1 MSVHDHQNIFHAIQ
15 QLSRQLTK
23 RLNDVLQPH
32 GLFSA
37 QWTVL
42 FTLKKFGTL
51 TQTELCDYL
60 AIEAPPMTRTIQRL
74 VKQGYVL
81 QIAGTDKRTKHIT
94 LTEKAMEHYPQWE
107 KSVLEMEKDLLS
119 GIPDQK
125 QEPLQTY
132 IQQWLQH
139 IRNTERG

>member
-1 MSVHDHQNIFHAIQ
+1 MSEIDQNIFHSIQ

-23 RLNDVLQPH
+23 RLNEVLQPH

-42 FTLKKFGTL
+42 FTLKKYGIL

-60 AIEAPPMTRTIQRL
+60 SIEAPPMTRTIQRL

-81 QIAGTDKRTKHIT
+81 QIPGSDKRTKHIK
-94 LTEKAMEHYPQWE
+94 LTDKAINDYALWE
-107 KSVLEMEKDLLS
+107 NSVLEMEKDLLKA
-119 GIPDQK
+119 IPDDMQD
-125 QEPLQTY
+125 PLRTY

-139 IRNTERG
+139 IRNSERG

>member
-1 MSVHDHQNIFHAIQ
+1 MSDINQNIFHSIQ

-23 RLNDVLQPH
+23 RLNEVLQPH

-42 FTLKKFGTL
+42 FTLKKYGTL

-60 AIEAPPMTRTIQRL
+60 SIEAPPMTRTIQRL

-81 QIAGTDKRTKHIT
+81 QIPGSDKRTKHIK
-94 LTEKAMEHYPQWE
+94 LTDKAINEYALWE
-107 KSVLEMEKDLLS
+107 KSVLEMENDLLN
-119 GIPDQK
+119 GIPDDMQA
-125 QEPLQTY
+125 PLRTY

-139 IRNTERG
+139 IRKTERG

>member
-1 MSVHDHQNIFHAIQ
+1 MSEIDQNIFHSIQ

-23 RLNDVLQPH
+23 RLNEVLQPH

-42 FTLKKFGTL
+42 FTLKKYGTL
-51 TQTELCDYL
+51 TQTELCEYL
-60 AIEAPPMTRTIQRL
+60 SIEAPPMTRTIQRL

-81 QIAGTDKRTKHIT
+81 QTPGSDKRTKHIK
-94 LTEKAMEHYPQWE
+94 LTNQAINDFALWE
-107 KSVLEMEKDLLS
+107 KSVLEMENDLLK
-119 GIPDQK
+119 GIPDDMQD
-125 QEPLQTY
+125 PIRIY

-139 IRNTERG
+139 IRKTERG

>member
-1 MSVHDHQNIFHAIQ
+1 MSEIDQNIFHSIQ

-23 RLNDVLQPH
+23 RLNEVLQPH

-42 FTLKKFGTL
+42 FTLKKYGTL

-60 AIEAPPMTRTIQRL
+60 SIEAPPMTRTIQRL

-81 QIAGTDKRTKHIT
+81 QTPGSDKRTKHIK
-94 LTEKAMEHYPQWE
+94 LTDKAINDYALWE
-107 KSVLEMEKDLLS
+107 KSVLEMENDLLK
-119 GIPDQK
+119 GIPDDMQA
-125 QEPLQTY
+125 PLRTY

-139 IRNTERG
+139 IRKTERR

>member
-1 MSVHDHQNIFHAIQ
+1 MSEIDQNIFHSIQ

-23 RLNDVLQPH
+23 RLNEVLQPH

-42 FTLKKFGTL
+42 FTLKKYGIL

-60 AIEAPPMTRTIQRL
+60 SIEAPPMTRTIQRL
-74 VKQGYVL
+74 VKQGYVV
-81 QIAGTDKRTKHIT
+81 QIPGSDKRTKHIK
-94 LTEKAMEHYPQWE
+94 LTDKAINDYALWE
-107 KSVLEMEKDLLS
+107 KSVLEMENDLLKA
-119 GIPDQK
+119 IPDDMQD
-125 QEPLQTY
+125 PLRTY

-139 IRNTERG
+139 IRNSERG

>member
-1 MSVHDHQNIFHAIQ
+1 MSEIDQNIFHSIQ

-23 RLNDVLQPH
+23 RLNEVLQPH

-42 FTLKKFGTL
+42 FTLKKYGIL

-60 AIEAPPMTRTIQRL
+60 SIEAPPMTRTIQRL

-81 QIAGTDKRTKHIT
+81 QIPGSDKRTKHIK
-94 LTEKAMEHYPQWE
+94 LTDKAINDYALWE
-107 KSVLEMEKDLLS
+107 KSVLEMENDLLKA
-119 GIPDQK
+119 IPDDMQD
-125 QEPLQTY
+125 PLRTY

-139 IRNTERG
+139 IRNSERG

>member
-1 MSVHDHQNIFHAIQ
+1 MSEIDQNIFHSIQ

-23 RLNDVLQPH
+23 RLNEVLQPH

-42 FTLKKFGTL
+42 FTLKKYGIL

-60 AIEAPPMTRTIQRL
+60 SIEAPPMTRTIQRL

-81 QIAGTDKRTKHIT
+81 QIPGSDKRTKHIK
-94 LTEKAMEHYPQWE
+94 LTDKAINDYALWE
-107 KSVLEMEKDLLS
+107 KSVLEMEKDLLKA
-119 GIPDQK
+119 IPDDMQD
-125 QEPLQTY
+125 PLRTY

-139 IRNTERG
+139 IRNSERGR

>member
-1 MSVHDHQNIFHAIQ
+1 MSEIDQNLFHSIQ

-23 RLNDVLQPH
+23 RLNEVLQPH

-42 FTLKKFGTL
+42 FTLKKYGTL

-60 AIEAPPMTRTIQRL
+60 SIEAPPMTRTIQRL

-81 QIAGTDKRTKHIT
+81 QTPGSDKRTKNIK
-94 LTEKAMEHYPQWE
+94 LTDQAINDYALWE
-107 KSVLEMEKDLLS
+107 KSVLEMENDLLK
-119 GIPDQK
+119 GIPDDMQA
-125 QEPLQTY
+125 PLRTY
-132 IQQWLQH
+132 IQQWLNH
-139 IRNTERG
+139 IRKTERG

>member
-1 MSVHDHQNIFHAIQ
+1 MSEIDQNLFHSIQ

-23 RLNDVLQPH
+23 RLNEVLQPH

-42 FTLKKFGTL
+42 FTLKKYGTL

-60 AIEAPPMTRTIQRL
+60 SIEAPPMTRTIQRL

-81 QIAGTDKRTKHIT
+81 QTPGSDKRTKHIK
-94 LTEKAMEHYPQWE
+94 LTDQAINDYALWE
-107 KSVLEMEKDLLS
+107 KSVLEMENDLLK
-119 GIPDQK
+119 GIPDDMQA
-125 QEPLQTY
+125 PLRTY

-139 IRNTERG
+139 IRKTERG

>member
-1 MSVHDHQNIFHAIQ
+1 MSEIDQNIFHSIQ

-23 RLNDVLQPH
+23 RLNEVLQPH

-42 FTLKKFGTL
+42 FTLKKYGTL

-60 AIEAPPMTRTIQRL
+60 SIEAPPMTRTIQRL

-81 QIAGTDKRTKHIT
+81 QIPGSDKRTKHIK
-94 LTEKAMEHYPQWE
+94 LTDKAINDYALWE
-107 KSVLEMEKDLLS
+107 KSVLEMENDLLKA
-119 GIPDQK
+119 IPDDMQD
-125 QEPLQTY
+125 PLRTY

-139 IRNTERG
+139 IRNSERG

>member
-1 MSVHDHQNIFHAIQ
+1 MSEIDQNIFHSIQ

-23 RLNDVLQPH
+23 RLNEVLQPH

-42 FTLKKFGTL
+42 FTLKKYGIL

-60 AIEAPPMTRTIQRL
+60 SIEAPPMTRTIQRL

-81 QIAGTDKRTKHIT
+81 QIPGSDKRTKHIK
-94 LTEKAMEHYPQWE
+94 LTDKAINDYALWE
-107 KSVLEMEKDLLS
+107 KSVLKMENDLLKA
-119 GIPDQK
+119 IPDDMQD
-125 QEPLQTY
+125 PLRTY

-139 IRNTERG
+139 IRNSERG

>member
-1 MSVHDHQNIFHAIQ
+1 MSEIDQNIFHSIQ

-23 RLNDVLQPH
+23 RLNEALQPH
-32 GLFSA
+32 GLFGA

-42 FTLKKFGTL
+42 FTLKKYGTL

-60 AIEAPPMTRTIQRL
+60 SIEAPPMTRTIQRL

-81 QIAGTDKRTKHIT
+81 QIPGSDKRTKHIK
-94 LTEKAMEHYPQWE
+94 LTDKAINDYALWE
-107 KSVLEMEKDLLS
+107 KSVLEMENDLLKA
-119 GIPDQK
+119 IPDDMHD
-125 QEPLQTY
+125 PLRTY

-139 IRNTERG
+139 IRNSERG